1 VTRARAEHYRYLAE
15 ECRALAPS
23 VSTKELRVALLEM
36 AREWSHMA
44 EQQEQESASIER
56 SIPPVP
62 TTEAQPAVQQQQQ
75 VQPKDDNKK
84 E

>member
-1 VTRARAEHYRYLAE
+1 
-15 ECRALAPS
+15 
-23 VSTKELRVALLEM
+23 
-36 AREWSHMA
+36 MA